1 MVGAM
6 ASLGNRSDPSLLRPL
21 DAAHA
26 LQHPDR
32 AAVTAKRRIPRGD
45 VRRRELAD
53 IAEEVFLESGFA
65 DTTMQMIASRAGASK
80 ETLYRHFASKEALF
94 AEIMKE
100 RATTLAGPDSALAR
114 RQTPRKALGEL
125 GLNLLRMMIHGKA
138 PAMFRVVLAE
148 TPRTPALGALFYSAG
163 PGSIL
168 ERLTEYLREETAR
181 GELRCRRPAQ
191 AARLFLG
198 AVIANHHLL
207 VLVAPPEEPIT
218 DRDLS
223 AHVRAAV
230 ALFLAR
236 YGKRSSRA
244 GAR

>member
-1 MVGAM
+1 MTSPGNGSDH
-6 ASLGNRSDPSLLRPL
+6 ASRKPLGRTNETEV
-21 DAAHA
+21 AAE
-26 LQHPDR
+26 
-32 AAVTAKRRIPRGD
+32 AATTRKRRVPRGD
-45 VRRRELAD
+45 ARRRELAG
-53 IAEEVFLESGFA
+53 IAEEVFLETGFA

-100 RATTLAGPDSALAR
+100 RAATLAGPDSALAR
-114 RQTPRKALGEL
+114 GQTPRKALGEL

-148 TPRTPALGALFYSAG
+148 TPRTPALGAMFYASG
-163 PGSIL
+163 PGSVL
-168 ERLTEYLREETAR
+168 ERLTEYLRAETAR
-181 GELRCRRPAQ
+181 GQLHCRRPPQ

-198 AVIANHHLL
+198 AVMANHHLL
-207 VLVAPPEEPIT
+207 VLVAPPEKPIT
-218 DRDLS
+218 DRDLQ

-236 YGKRSSRA
+236 YGRGQEHAES
-244 GAR
+244 